1 MIKGYLLLKTT
12 KNYYL
17 IAIIDIQKEFTN
29 KTNLLTK
36 KLDKIFIIT

>member
-1 MIKGYLLLKTT
+1 MIKGYLLLKTI

-17 IAIIDIQKEFTN
+17 IVIIDMQKQFIN

-36 KLDKIFIIT
+36 KLDKIFIII